1 VSQYV
6 HPCLLSI
13 FSFLFCVVCLL
24 ACFGYLAVVHPP
36 SARHAMT
43 VIRVAQQGI
52 TMLEESGIPAG
63 TLRKIEDRLSRAL
76 ETLSEKRYQ
85 EAMDVG
91 MQADALIRRARER
104 GGPLRE
110 ERWN

>member
-1 VSQYV
+1 MSTRVRY
-6 HPCLLSI
+6 P
-13 FSFLFCVVCLL
+13 SFLFCVVCLL
-24 ACFGYLAVVHPP
+24 ACFGYLAVARPP
-36 SARHAMT
+36 SAGHAIT
-43 VIRVAQQGI
+43 VIRLAQQGI
-52 TMLEESGIPAG
+52 TMLEESRIPAG
-63 TLRKIEDRLSRAL
+63 TMRKIEDRLSRAL
-76 ETLSEKRYQ
+76 QALSEKRYQ

>member
-1 VSQYV
+1 MSTRVCY
-6 HPCLLSI
+6 P
-13 FSFLFCVVCLL
+13 SFLFCVVCLL
-24 ACFGYLAVVHPP
+24 ACFGYLAVARPP
-36 SARHAMT
+36 SARHAIT

-52 TMLEESGIPAG
+52 TILEESGIPSG
-63 TLRKIEDRLSRAL
+63 TLRKMEGRLSQAL
-76 ETLSEKRYQ
+76 QALSEKRYQ

-91 MQADALIRRARER
+91 MQADALIRRARES

>member
-1 VSQYV
+1 MSTRVRY
-6 HPCLLSI
+6 P
-13 FSFLFCVVCLL
+13 SFLFCVVCLL
-24 ACFGYLAVVHPP
+24 ACFGYLAVARPP
-36 SARHAMT
+36 SASHAIT

-76 ETLSEKRYQ
+76 QALSEERYQ

-91 MQADALIRRARER
+91 MQADVLIRRATES